1 MQGSE
6 TIGAQHSLATKKAWK
21 SKCSLKSHM
30 DSVRALYLSP
40 SGTLLASASED
51 CSVKLWDISG
61 VVRGGEIED
70 ADPYVTLRGH
80 RGPLFSMTGA
90 KKETQKPF
98 REMLYTAG

>member
-1 MQGSE
+1 M
-6 TIGAQHSLATKKAWK
+6 
-21 SKCSLKSHM
+21 
-30 DSVRALYLSP
+30 
-40 SGTLLASASED
+40 
-51 CSVKLWDISG
+51 KLWDISG